1 MKGSVKELKYVYS
14 RSDGADDSIVQE
26 MTRGKKYS
34 ELYSYYDF
42 VETSLVN
49 TKKKFLE
56 YLLTFLIK
64 NAMRINHEHFC

>member
-1 MKGSVKELKYVYS
+1 MYS